1 MKRMLK
7 RGALLAGLSTIFPVG
22 YLVSFNA
29 GWVISFPD
37 WGDYLWP
44 TAIFL
49 MATDGRESDISF
61 VSQVA
66 AISILANAII
76 WFGVGLFGLWLFE
89 SVRSKVS

>member
-1 MKRMLK
+1 MFK
-7 RGALLAGLSTIFPVG
+7 RGALFAVLSTIFPVC
-22 YLVSFNA
+22 YLVFFYA

-49 MATDGRESDISF
+49 MATDGRESDILF

-66 AISILANAII
+66 AISVLANAII
-76 WFGVGLFGLWLFE
+76 WFGVGLLGLWLFKF
-89 SVRSKVS
+89 VRSKVW

>member
-1 MKRMLK
+1 MFKRV
-7 RGALLAGLSTIFPVG
+7 ALFAGLSTIFPVC

-44 TAIFL
+44 TALFL
-49 MATDGRESDISF
+49 MATDGLESDITF

-76 WFGVGLFGLWLFE
+76 WSGVGLFGLWLLK